1 MADQIRFDETKYNQ
15 LITVMDELERSLLH
29 DATTSDTL
37 WLDDSFVLQPGKQH
51 WQPAVDLVTKG
62 QKFGT
67 SVTAQNE
74 TLRQAIV
81 KFRNSLIAAKGIFK
95 DTHDLATYDVG
106 KFVAEFPDF
115 NAGGGLT
122 GGGPA
127 PK

>member
-1 MADQIRFDETKYNQ
+1 MGTNITFDETKYNQ
-15 LITVMDELERSLLH
+15 LIKVMDDLEYSLLH
-29 DATTSDTL
+29 NATTSDTV
-37 WLDDSFVLQPGKQH
+37 WLDDSFTLQPGKQH

-62 QKFGT
+62 QKFGA
-67 SVTAQNE
+67 SVAAQNE

-81 KFRNSLIAAKGIFK
+81 KFRNALVEAKSVFK
-95 DTHDLATYDVG
+95 DHSDLANYEIG

-122 GGGPA
+122 GGGTG